1 MTKRQECG
9 ILYVS
14 AVNRCWPTIALP
26 EMIGFYNTNCESLN
40 DVVTIA
46 LPEMTGFYNDIFAVL
61 SKFLTIA
68 LLETAGLWFFR
79 ENRPKSGIPHGK
91 GNTSP
96 NVRAILFS
104 VRRRAFLKSTA
115 P

>member
-1 MTKRQECG
+1 M
-9 ILYVS
+9 
-14 AVNRCWPTIALP
+14 
-26 EMIGFYNTNCESLN
+26 
-40 DVVTIA
+40 VVTIA
-46 LPEMTGFYNDIFAVL
+46 LP
-61 SKFLTIA
+61 
-68 LLETAGLWFFR
+68 ETAGLWFFR